1 MNDIDINKIV
11 AYTKLSFCKQDF
23 IYFIGC
29 KDDKK
34 LDRYANSFQK
44 GEQIELIFMKMN
56 VFISW

>member
-34 LDRYANSFQK
+34 LARYANSFQK
-44 GEQIELIFMKMN
+44 WVQIELIFMKMN
-56 VFISW
+56 VCISW

>member
-34 LDRYANSFQK
+34 LDHYANSFQK
-44 GEQIELIFMKMN
+44 
-56 VFISW
+56 